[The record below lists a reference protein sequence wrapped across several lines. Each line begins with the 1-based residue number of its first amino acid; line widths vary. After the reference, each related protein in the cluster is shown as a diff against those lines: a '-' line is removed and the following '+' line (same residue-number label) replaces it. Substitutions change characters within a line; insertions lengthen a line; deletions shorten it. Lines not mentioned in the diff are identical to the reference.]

1 MNRNI
6 GVVAEVIQSRAK
18 PHILLIDD
26 DEGFST
32 SIEKLLSSRGYAVET
47 APNGRVGLD
56 LLEQEAFDLALV
68 DIYMPEV
75 DGLEVIL
82 KLRRR
87 APGTRVVAVSGGGR
101 PGSPGDVLN
110 MALALGSVR
119 VISKPFE
126 IQELL
131 SLLEEVLS
139 INPSSNASGPGGSS

>member
-1 MNRNI
+1 MPR
-6 GVVAEVIQSRAK
+6 
-18 PHILLIDD
+18 ILLIDD
-26 DEGFST
+26 DEGFAA
-32 SIEKLLSSRGYAVET
+32 SIAKLLSSRGYDVLT

-56 LLEQEAFDLALV
+56 LLEREPIDLALV

-87 APGTRVVAVSGGGR
+87 APGTRVVALSGGGR

-126 IQELL
+126 
-131 SLLEEVLS
+131 EVQ
-139 INPSSNASGPGGSS
+139 